1 MNYNK
6 IRSFCRKF
14 RIVLGTFVLIIGF
27 YFTKENQIYNI
38 WFLLG
43 FIPLIVGILNFCPIC
58 IITKKCDIE
67 EK

>member
-38 WFLLG
+38 
-43 FIPLIVGILNFCPIC
+43 
-58 IITKKCDIE
+58 
-67 EK
+67 